1 MSGAF
6 GNIKGIMFKSPELKT
21 SKSGNAYAVATLK
34 VKDGEANK
42 FWRVMA
48 FKDAAPALMGFN
60 DGDLVRAEGAIKV
73 ETYEKDGQTR
83 VSLTVMASTVE
94 APAKS
99 NGQCQTHRRPLA
111 AQAANGGGRDMPP
124 LRHHGGS
131 GFDPDLNDNPF

>member
-34 VKDGEANK
+34 VKDGDTNK
-42 FWRVMA
+42 FWRVMG

-60 DGDLVRAEGAIKV
+60 DGDLVRAEGAIKI

-83 VSLTVMASTVE
+83 VALSMLANSVE
-94 APAKS
+94 APAQS
-99 NGQCQTHRRPLA
+99 NGERQTHRRPLA
-111 AQAANGGGRDMPP
+111 SQAANGPNEDFR
-124 LRHHGGS
+124 LRRHAGS
-131 GFDPDLNDNPF
+131 GFHPNLNDAPF